1 MVRLGSTVA
10 RLKLKGID
18 GDPHKQR
25 SVWFNSM
32 RREEPYQGLTCQRH
46 IQRWVFLRD
55 AGTGAAWL
63 SSARAV
69 RCWVK
74 SRNERNPCGRLHVSD
89 QTAALKVEE
98 GGDDVK
104 SARPLRPGR
113 HTRYN
118 GWNRGLANPRGG
130 ANPAKSSLS
139 SDGRLQLASLKW
151 ELLVTVG
158 QHTTVNTFPGLVHT
172 ARHTTKVGNT

>member
-1 MVRLGSTVA
+1 MPVHHPEMGVPA
-10 RLKLKGID
+10 
-18 GDPHKQR
+18 
-25 SVWFNSM
+25 
-32 RREEPYQGLTCQRH
+32 
-46 IQRWVFLRD
+46 RD

-74 SRNERNPCGRLHVSD
+74 SRNERNPCRRLDVSD
-89 QTAALKVEE
+89 ETAAINVEE

-118 GWNRGLANPRGG
+118 GRDRGKPTREGEPIPTKPIQVRIGG
-130 ANPAKSSLS
+130 
-139 SDGRLQLASLKW
+139 
-151 ELLVTVG
+151 
-158 QHTTVNTFPGLVHT
+158 
-172 ARHTTKVGNT
+172 

>member
-1 MVRLGSTVA
+1 MCGVSTPCVSERTFEVVRLGSTVA

-32 RREEPYQGLTCQRH
+32 RREEPYQGLTWTGPAERSAS
-46 IQRWVFLRD
+46 LR
-55 AGTGAAWL
+55 GQFTGAAWL

-74 SRNERNPCGRLHVSD
+74 SRNERNPYGRLQVSG
-89 QTAALKVEE
+89 QTAAINAEE

-118 GWNRGLANPRGG
+118 GWQQWEANP
-130 ANPAKSSLS
+130 
-139 SDGRLQLASLKW
+139 
-151 ELLVTVG
+151 
-158 QHTTVNTFPGLVHT
+158 
-172 ARHTTKVGNT
+172 

>member
-1 MVRLGSTVA
+1 MATRCWGSDFLVPQLTREVARLGSTVA

-25 SVWFNSM
+25 SVWLNSM
-32 RREEPYQGLTCQRH
+32 RREEPYQGLTCARPSE
-46 IQRWVFLRD
+46 RSGFLRD
-55 AGTGAAWL
+55 RGTGAAWL

-74 SRNERNPCGRLHVSD
+74 SRNERNPCRRLDMSD
-89 QTAALKVEE
+89 ETAAINVEE

-104 SARPLRPGR
+104 SARPLHPGR

-118 GWNRGLANPRGG
+118 GWDNGTPTSDGEPI
-130 ANPAKSSLS
+130 PAKPVSVRI
-139 SDGRLQLASLKW
+139 G
-151 ELLVTVG
+151 G
-158 QHTTVNTFPGLVHT
+158 
-172 ARHTTKVGNT
+172 